1 MVTVKQYAEERGIT
15 IQAVHQSMKGKY
27 KKEALVG
34 HVHTVEGVKWLD
46 DEAVRILDEFRNRSP
61 VVIEREDTN
70 ARIQELE
77 DNEKIMLAKIAAQA
91 DRIAELAEWK
101 AEKALVIAAA
111 DQTQLLLSDT
121 SAELE
126 VIKEQNATLVADKE
140 MAEADLQAEKIARE
154 QDNAAKDAEI
164 EELRKLL
171 EEEQKRKLT
180 LKERIF
186 GRKRKV

>member
-34 HVHTVEGVKWLD
+34 HVHTVDGVKWLD

-111 DQTQLLLSDT
+111 DHTQLLLSDT

-126 VIKEQNATLVADKE
+126 KIKEQNATLVAGKE
-140 MAEADLQAEKIARE
+140 KAEADLQSEKEAHE
-154 QDNAAKDAEI
+154 QDIADKDKEI
-164 EELRKLL
+164 DDLRQKLID
-171 EEEQKRKLT
+171 EQKRKISLREW
-180 LKERIF
+180 LRR
-186 GRKRKV
+186 RK